1 MTNKSDKQNKQM
13 TDRKFLD
20 INMASDYLHL
30 SKSSI
35 YKMVSGKTIPHR
47 KIGTRTLFVV
57 EEIDNWVLN
66 NGRMEDDLP
75 SLPKF

>member
-1 MTNKSDKQNKQM
+1 
-13 TDRKFLD
+13 
-20 INMASDYLHL
+20 
-30 SKSSI
+30 
-35 YKMVSGKTIPHR
+35 MVSGKTIPHR

>member
-1 MTNKSDKQNKQM
+1 M

-20 INMASDYLHL
+20 IPMVSDYLHL

-35 YKMVSGKTIPHR
+35 YKMVSGKTIPYR
-47 KIGTRTLFVV
+47 KIGTRTLFVT

-66 NGRMEDDLP
+66 NGRMEDELP
-75 SLPKF
+75 SLPNL

>member
-1 MTNKSDKQNKQM
+1 MTE
-13 TDRKFLD
+13 RRFLD
-20 INMASDYLHL
+20 VPMVSDYLHL

-35 YKMVSGKTIPHR
+35 YKMVSGKTIPHK

-57 EEIDNWVLN
+57 EEIDNCVLN
-66 NGRMEDDLP
+66 NGNMEDDLP